1 MVAAI
6 GAFAH
11 MRTRQ
16 RSGAMADAYDYD
28 LFTIGAG
35 SGGVR
40 ASRVA
45 AAHGARVAVAEE
57 YRVGG
62 TCVIRGCVP
71 KKMLVYG
78 AHFAE
83 DLEDAKQF
91 GWTIG
96 EKSFDWRALRD
107 HVQNDVTRLEGLYG
121 QTLSNHDVTVFNERA
136 TITGDHEIT
145 LANGKTVTAAHI
157 LIATGAR
164 PLIPDFPGN
173 EHIITSNEAFHL
185 DAIPP
190 RILIA
195 GGGYIANE
203 FAGIFNEFG
212 RKVTIANRSDTILRS
227 YDAALRDRLLQIS
240 LTKGIEFLF
249 MAEFETITKQDDGTL
264 LVKLTGQDARE
275 FDCVM
280 VATGRV
286 PNVEGLG
293 LETVGVEVGKRGEI
307 VVDAFSRTNVDY
319 IYAVGDVTDRVQLTP
334 VAIREGQAFADSVFG
349 PGEPYA
355 VDHSCVP
362 SAVFSHPPIAAV
374 GLTESEARN
383 QLGNVKVYQSDF
395 RPMKNVVAGRNERSL
410 YKMIVDAANDRIV
423 GIHMIGPE
431 APEIMQAA
439 AIAVKAK
446 LTKADFD
453 ATCAIHP
460 TMAEELVLFK

>member
-1 MVAAI
+1 
-6 GAFAH
+6 
-11 MRTRQ
+11 
-16 RSGAMADAYDYD
+16 MADQYDFD

-83 DLEDAKQF
+83 DLVDAEHF
-91 GWTIG
+91 GWTIEG
-96 EKSFDWRALRD
+96 KSFDWTRLRD
-107 HVQNDVTRLEGLYG
+107 HVQTDVSRLEGLYG
-121 QTLSNHDVTVFNERA
+121 QTLSNHKVTIFNERA
-136 TITGDHEIT
+136 TITGDHQIT
-145 LANGKTVTAAHI
+145 LASGQVVTAGHI
-157 LIATGAR
+157 LVATGAR
-164 PLIPDFPGN
+164 PLVPTFPGN
-173 EHIITSNEAFHL
+173 EHVITSNEAFHL
-185 DAIPP
+185 DALPR

-203 FAGIFNEFG
+203 FACIFNEFG
-212 RKVTIANRSDTILRS
+212 CRVTIANRSDTILRG
-227 YDAALRDRLLQIS
+227 YDASVRDRLLQIS
-240 LTKGIEFLF
+240 MVKGIEFLF
-249 MAEFETITKQDDGTL
+249 HAEFEQIEKQADGTL
-264 LVKLTGQDARE
+264 LVKLTGQEPRE
-275 FDCVM
+275 FDAVM
-280 VATGRV
+280 VATGRI
-286 PNVEGLG
+286 PNIEGLG
-293 LETVGVEVGKRGEI
+293 LETIGVETGTKGEI
-307 VVDAFSRTNVDY
+307 VVDAFSRTNIDY
-319 IYAVGDVTDRVQLTP
+319 VYAVGDVTDRVQLTP

-349 PGEPYA
+349 DMEPYA

-374 GLTESEARN
+374 GMTEGEARN
-383 QLGNVKVYQSDF
+383 VLGNIKVFQSDF

-453 ATCAIHP
+453 ATVAIHP